1 MGILCTLLNLYLLA
15 VFAFII
21 LSWFPLNPSGPVYR
35 IYTFLRAIVDPVLA
49 PLRRV
54 LPRLGPLDIS
64 PIILILGIGILEGVL
79 GCGGGFLVVKG
90 GRGPSPLEIPHR
102 GGAGL
107 RPAPRAPRRRSRLR
121 AISGATPP
129 HPRRA
134 LCARAT

>member
-35 IYTFLRAIVDPVLA
+35 IFTFLRAIVDPVLG

-64 PIILILGIGILEGVL
+64 PIILILGIGILEGLL
-79 GCGGGFLVVKG
+79 GCGGGFL
-90 GRGPSPLEIPHR
+90 
-102 GGAGL
+102 
-107 RPAPRAPRRRSRLR
+107 
-121 AISGATPP
+121 
-129 HPRRA
+129 
-134 LCARAT
+134 